1 MNKTKKQLY
10 EENKRLKKERKMYR
24 EFWEIDLLDK
34 RTRQLSF
41 IMGRM
46 WILAILLLCVS
57 CFLIGI
63 MCS

>member
-1 MNKTKKQLY
+1 MNKTKKELY

-24 EFWEIDLLDK
+24 EFWEVDLLEK

-41 IMGRM
+41 IMGGM

-63 MCS
+63 MFS